1 MPHPK
6 IEAGELGVSTAE
18 RDYVFRP
25 SFGAM
30 TRLGSPTEIVE
41 LFGTLYSMPEINP
54 IYPVES
60 YRRWEKEVLGVA
72 YDVLTACC
80 EDDVTPLIGHVGSKY
95 GSWVPGAMPPEHM
108 IPLAR
113 SLMKHGI
120 TGNIKLRGKPKQE
133 DYTND
138 FKAKDFVASAIAHLG
153 LSEDEAWNMTMTTFA
168 AAMRAKFGSPKEE
181 ELNDIADRHD
191 DNMQR
196 LAAINRIRDKK
207 GAK

>member
-1 MPHPK
+1 MHPRL
-6 IEAGELGVSTAE
+6 EAGELAVSTATK
-18 RDYVFRP
+18 DYLFRP
-25 SFGAM
+25 SFAAM
-30 TRLGSPTEIVE
+30 ASLGSPTEIVE
-41 LFGTLYSMPEINP
+41 LFGALYSTPEINP
-54 IYPVES
+54 VYPAES

-80 EDDVTPLIGHVGSKY
+80 DDDVTPLIGHVGSKY
-95 GSWVPGAMPPEHM
+95 DSWVPGAMPPEHM

-133 DYTND
+133 DYTSD

-168 AAMRAKFGSPKEE
+168 TAMRAKFGSPKEE